1 MYRGRYIW
9 WKRKRLLRRW
19 VLHEPRTQADKTP
32 DGKKLSINDNACRT
46 SIYLEGL
53 VDEEKK
59 RGVIPRFSPSQSSS
73 LPLRFCQIPNWQLA
87 NRLHF
92 RLSRWSVFGIGWPL
106 PGHWASSYKDDGLL
120 YCSYVNKKYV
130 TRFTTLQNRRKRS
143 QWPLGLLLGTGKK
156 KWPIADRHVPSN
168 DLRNTV
174 MHFGCSSPLVP
185 KVANYPFWW
194 TKWFHDK

>member
-1 MYRGRYIW
+1 MGHPRTHEQLVSFAENSTITQENRRLWWVYVVVSAMYRGRYIW
-9 WKRKRLLRRW
+9 WKRKRMLRRW

-92 RLSRWSVFGIGWPL
+92 RLSRWSVFGVWY
-106 PGHWASSYKDDGLL
+106 WMASSWSLGILL
-120 YCSYVNKKYV
+120 
-130 TRFTTLQNRRKRS
+130 
-143 QWPLGLLLGTGKK
+143 
-156 KWPIADRHVPSN
+156 
-168 DLRNTV
+168 
-174 MHFGCSSPLVP
+174 
-185 KVANYPFWW
+185 
-194 TKWFHDK
+194 